1 MQKILSSVNNSQKSE
16 QAMII
21 TPAVYYYRSLLNYHG
36 EHIGLDPRR
45 IPGNTS
51 VDKFAEAL
59 AKAWTEYN
67 NPRLDLN

>member
-1 MQKILSSVNNSQKSE
+1 
-16 QAMII
+16 MII

-67 NPRLDLN
+67 RPRLDLI